1 MSEPLTLYKLIVL
14 YILDKVNF
22 PMTNGQL
29 SEFILGQ
36 GYTDYFK
43 FQQTMSALLDADLIH
58 GETVRNNTYYTIQD
72 KGRET
77 CRFFQGKISSAIKE
91 DIHRFLRENEYELRE
106 EVSVLADYDRS
117 GKEFEVQLRVREQ
130 GNDMMKLSLRVPS
143 QTQAE
148 VMCRRFE
155 EKNQSIYAYLMRQL
169 LTDDEKKG

>member
-14 YILDKVNF
+14 YMLDKVNF
-22 PMTNGQL
+22 PMTNAQL
-29 SEFILGQ
+29 SDFILTQ

-43 FQQTMSALLDADLIH
+43 FQQTMSELLESGLIQ
-58 GETVRNNTYYTIQD
+58 GETIRNNTYYTIQD

-77 CRFFQGKISSAIKE
+77 CHFFQGKISSAIKE

-117 GKEFEVQLRVREQ
+117 GREYEVQLRVREQ
-130 GNDMMKLSLRVPS
+130 GSDMMKLFLRVPS
-143 QTQAE
+143 EEHAK

-155 EKNQSIYAYLMRQL
+155 EKNQSVYAYLMRQL
-169 LTDDEKKG
+169 LTDDEKKE